1 MNEETE
7 QRTAGYITLPFAV
20 LDGWVG
26 QNAQYLKWWT
36 LLRREASW
44 TDKTVWYNHQQ
55 VYLQARQVIVTVN
68 SLVKQWQ
75 VSKPT
80 VIHFL
85 QRLEHEKLIERQTD
99 SRKTI
104 ITITPLGWAD
114 SEVKQEVTPAVKVDH
129 DVDHQ
134 TYRQP
139 LPPIYNK
146 EKNIIASGGART
158 REEEVANHD
167 FDEIISFFN
176 QQMKGKGI
184 QQVAIITSERRQAF
198 ERLVSQTGV
207 NKDTLKQAIKNAAE
221 SDFLNGKGPK
231 GWVAS
236 FDWMMMP
243 QNFQKV
249 LENNYRNK
257 PVTQQ
262 VQYGTTDGYQDP
274 RRGVEASRTSSYAS
288 GYDRPIKKLAHFL
301 TDGGDN
307 RFMIVLD
314 GSTATGK
321 TTLMTAMRQAL
332 RWLTDHRLVSD
343 DVGLRILDATKICTL
358 MDSSRDWN
366 ELLSWPS
373 YLGIE
378 DLGCEPAEILRWG
391 NPLYPVRELITER
404 YKLRLPM
411 VVSTNLDS
419 DQLREHLG
427 LRIVSRMNEMAFY
440 IHFEN
445 EDFRKLAWYS
455 HHPEAK
461 N

>member
-1 MNEETE
+1 MNSNEETE
-7 QRTAGYITLPFAV
+7 QRTAGYITLPLAV

-36 LLRREASW
+36 QLRREASW
-44 TDKTVWYNHQQ
+44 TDKTVWYNRQQ

-85 QRLEHEKLIERQTD
+85 QRLESEKLIERQTD

-114 SEVKQEVTPAVKVDH
+114 SEVKQEVASVVKVEH

-134 TYRQP
+134 TYHQP
-139 LPPIYNK
+139 LPPIINNK

-158 REEEVANHD
+158 REEVANHD

-198 ERLVSQTGV
+198 ERLMSQTGV

-288 GYDRPIKKLAHFL
+288 GYDRPL
-301 TDGGDN
+301 
-307 RFMIVLD
+307 
-314 GSTATGK
+314 
-321 TTLMTAMRQAL
+321 
-332 RWLTDHRLVSD
+332 
-343 DVGLRILDATKICTL
+343 
-358 MDSSRDWN
+358 
-366 ELLSWPS
+366 
-373 YLGIE
+373 
-378 DLGCEPAEILRWG
+378 
-391 NPLYPVRELITER
+391 
-404 YKLRLPM
+404 
-411 VVSTNLDS
+411 
-419 DQLREHLG
+419 
-427 LRIVSRMNEMAFY
+427 
-440 IHFEN
+440 
-445 EDFRKLAWYS
+445 
-455 HHPEAK
+455 
-461 N
+461 

>member
-7 QRTAGYITLPFAV
+7 QRTAGYITLPLAV

-36 LLRREASW
+36 QLRREASW

-85 QRLEHEKLIERQTD
+85 QRLESEKLIERQTD

-114 SEVKQEVTPAVKVDH
+114 SEVKQEVASVVKVEH

-139 LPPIYNK
+139 LPPIINNK

-207 NKDTLKQAIKNAAE
+207 NKDTLKQAIRNAAE

-236 FDWMMMP
+236 FDWMMIP

-257 PVTQQ
+257 PVIQQ

-288 GYDRPIKKLAHFL
+288 GYDRPL
-301 TDGGDN
+301 
-307 RFMIVLD
+307 
-314 GSTATGK
+314 
-321 TTLMTAMRQAL
+321 
-332 RWLTDHRLVSD
+332 
-343 DVGLRILDATKICTL
+343 
-358 MDSSRDWN
+358 
-366 ELLSWPS
+366 
-373 YLGIE
+373 
-378 DLGCEPAEILRWG
+378 
-391 NPLYPVRELITER
+391 
-404 YKLRLPM
+404 
-411 VVSTNLDS
+411 
-419 DQLREHLG
+419 
-427 LRIVSRMNEMAFY
+427 
-440 IHFEN
+440 
-445 EDFRKLAWYS
+445 
-455 HHPEAK
+455 
-461 N
+461 

>member
-1 MNEETE
+1 MSSEETE
-7 QRTAGYITLPFAV
+7 QRTAGYITLPLAV

-36 LLRREASW
+36 QLRREASW

-75 VSKPT
+75 GSKPT

-85 QRLEHEKLIERQTD
+85 QRLESEKLIERQTD
-99 SRKTI
+99 TRKTI
-104 ITITPLGWAD
+104 ITITSLGWAD
-114 SEVKQEVTPAVKVDH
+114 SEVKQEVTPAVKVEH

-139 LPPIYNK
+139 LPPIINNK

-158 REEEVANHD
+158 REEEVANKD

-198 ERLVSQTGV
+198 DRLVSQTGV
-207 NKDTLKQAIKNAAE
+207 NKDTLKQAVKNAAE

-288 GYDRPIKKLAHFL
+288 GYDRPL
-301 TDGGDN
+301 
-307 RFMIVLD
+307 
-314 GSTATGK
+314 
-321 TTLMTAMRQAL
+321 
-332 RWLTDHRLVSD
+332 
-343 DVGLRILDATKICTL
+343 
-358 MDSSRDWN
+358 
-366 ELLSWPS
+366 
-373 YLGIE
+373 
-378 DLGCEPAEILRWG
+378 
-391 NPLYPVRELITER
+391 
-404 YKLRLPM
+404 
-411 VVSTNLDS
+411 
-419 DQLREHLG
+419 
-427 LRIVSRMNEMAFY
+427 
-440 IHFEN
+440 
-445 EDFRKLAWYS
+445 
-455 HHPEAK
+455 
-461 N
+461 

>member
-1 MNEETE
+1 M
-7 QRTAGYITLPFAV
+7 

-36 LLRREASW
+36 QLRREASW

-85 QRLEHEKLIERQTD
+85 QRLESEKLIERQTD

-114 SEVKQEVTPAVKVDH
+114 SEVKQEVAPVVKVDH

-139 LPPIYNK
+139 LPPIINNK

-158 REEEVANHD
+158 REEVVANRCEMEEVRCLKD
-167 FDEIISFFN
+167 NDKDSFDEIVAFFN
-176 QQMKGKGI
+176 DQMKGKGI

-198 ERLVSQTGV
+198 ERLMSQTGV

-288 GYDRPIKKLAHFL
+288 GYDRPL
-301 TDGGDN
+301 
-307 RFMIVLD
+307 
-314 GSTATGK
+314 
-321 TTLMTAMRQAL
+321 
-332 RWLTDHRLVSD
+332 
-343 DVGLRILDATKICTL
+343 
-358 MDSSRDWN
+358 
-366 ELLSWPS
+366 
-373 YLGIE
+373 
-378 DLGCEPAEILRWG
+378 
-391 NPLYPVRELITER
+391 
-404 YKLRLPM
+404 
-411 VVSTNLDS
+411 
-419 DQLREHLG
+419 
-427 LRIVSRMNEMAFY
+427 
-440 IHFEN
+440 
-445 EDFRKLAWYS
+445 
-455 HHPEAK
+455 
-461 N
+461 

>member
-7 QRTAGYITLPFAV
+7 QRTAGYITLPLAV

-36 LLRREASW
+36 QLRREASW
-44 TDKTVWYNHQQ
+44 TDKTVWYNRQQ

-85 QRLEHEKLIERQTD
+85 QRLESEKLIERQTD

-114 SEVKQEVTPAVKVDH
+114 SEVKPEVALAVKVDH

-139 LPPIYNK
+139 LPPIINNK

-158 REEEVANHD
+158 REEVANHD

-176 QQMKGKGI
+176 EQMKGKGI

-198 ERLVSQTGV
+198 ERLMSQTGV
-207 NKDTLKQAIKNAAE
+207 NKDSVKQAIKNAAE

-236 FDWMMMP
+236 FDWMLMP

-288 GYDRPIKKLAHFL
+288 GYDRPL
-301 TDGGDN
+301 
-307 RFMIVLD
+307 
-314 GSTATGK
+314 
-321 TTLMTAMRQAL
+321 
-332 RWLTDHRLVSD
+332 
-343 DVGLRILDATKICTL
+343 
-358 MDSSRDWN
+358 
-366 ELLSWPS
+366 
-373 YLGIE
+373 
-378 DLGCEPAEILRWG
+378 
-391 NPLYPVRELITER
+391 
-404 YKLRLPM
+404 
-411 VVSTNLDS
+411 
-419 DQLREHLG
+419 
-427 LRIVSRMNEMAFY
+427 
-440 IHFEN
+440 
-445 EDFRKLAWYS
+445 
-455 HHPEAK
+455 
-461 N
+461 

>member
-7 QRTAGYITLPFAV
+7 QRMAGYITLPLAV

-36 LLRREASW
+36 QLRREASW
-44 TDKTVWYNHQQ
+44 TDKTVWYNRQQ
-55 VYLQARQVIVTVN
+55 VYLQARQLIVTVN

-85 QRLEHEKLIERQTD
+85 QRLESEKLIERQTD

-114 SEVKQEVTPAVKVDH
+114 SEVKQEVTPVVKVDH
-129 DVDHQ
+129 DVDRQ
-134 TYRQP
+134 TYHQP
-139 LPPIYNK
+139 LPPNINNK
-146 EKNIIASGGART
+146 EINIIASGGART

-236 FDWMMMP
+236 FDWMMIP

-288 GYDRPIKKLAHFL
+288 GYDRPL
-301 TDGGDN
+301 
-307 RFMIVLD
+307 
-314 GSTATGK
+314 
-321 TTLMTAMRQAL
+321 
-332 RWLTDHRLVSD
+332 
-343 DVGLRILDATKICTL
+343 
-358 MDSSRDWN
+358 
-366 ELLSWPS
+366 
-373 YLGIE
+373 
-378 DLGCEPAEILRWG
+378 
-391 NPLYPVRELITER
+391 
-404 YKLRLPM
+404 
-411 VVSTNLDS
+411 
-419 DQLREHLG
+419 
-427 LRIVSRMNEMAFY
+427 
-440 IHFEN
+440 
-445 EDFRKLAWYS
+445 
-455 HHPEAK
+455 
-461 N
+461 

>member
-1 MNEETE
+1 MSSEETE
-7 QRTAGYITLPFAV
+7 QRTAGYITLPLAV

-36 LLRREASW
+36 QLRREASW

-85 QRLEHEKLIERQTD
+85 QRLESEKLIERQTD
-99 SRKTI
+99 TRKTI

-139 LPPIYNK
+139 LPPIINNK

-158 REEEVANHD
+158 REEEVANKD

-288 GYDRPIKKLAHFL
+288 GYDRPL
-301 TDGGDN
+301 
-307 RFMIVLD
+307 
-314 GSTATGK
+314 
-321 TTLMTAMRQAL
+321 
-332 RWLTDHRLVSD
+332 
-343 DVGLRILDATKICTL
+343 
-358 MDSSRDWN
+358 
-366 ELLSWPS
+366 
-373 YLGIE
+373 
-378 DLGCEPAEILRWG
+378 
-391 NPLYPVRELITER
+391 
-404 YKLRLPM
+404 
-411 VVSTNLDS
+411 
-419 DQLREHLG
+419 
-427 LRIVSRMNEMAFY
+427 
-440 IHFEN
+440 
-445 EDFRKLAWYS
+445 
-455 HHPEAK
+455 
-461 N
+461 

>member
-7 QRTAGYITLPFAV
+7 QRTAGYITLPLTV

-36 LLRREASW
+36 QLRREASW
-44 TDKTVWYNHQQ
+44 TGKTVWYNRQQ

-75 VSKPT
+75 ASKPT

-85 QRLEHEKLIERQTD
+85 QRLESEKLIERQTD

-114 SEVKQEVTPAVKVDH
+114 SEVKQEVTLAVKVDH
-129 DVDHQ
+129 DVDRQ
-134 TYRQP
+134 TYHQP
-139 LPPIYNK
+139 LPPNINNK
-146 EKNIIASGGART
+146 EINIIASGGART

-198 ERLVSQTGV
+198 ERLMSQTGV

-236 FDWMMMP
+236 FDWMMVP

-288 GYDRPIKKLAHFL
+288 GYDRPL
-301 TDGGDN
+301 
-307 RFMIVLD
+307 
-314 GSTATGK
+314 
-321 TTLMTAMRQAL
+321 
-332 RWLTDHRLVSD
+332 
-343 DVGLRILDATKICTL
+343 
-358 MDSSRDWN
+358 
-366 ELLSWPS
+366 
-373 YLGIE
+373 
-378 DLGCEPAEILRWG
+378 
-391 NPLYPVRELITER
+391 
-404 YKLRLPM
+404 
-411 VVSTNLDS
+411 
-419 DQLREHLG
+419 
-427 LRIVSRMNEMAFY
+427 
-440 IHFEN
+440 
-445 EDFRKLAWYS
+445 
-455 HHPEAK
+455 
-461 N
+461 

>member
-1 MNEETE
+1 MSSEETE
-7 QRTAGYITLPFAV
+7 QRTAGYITLPLAV

-36 LLRREASW
+36 QLRREASW
-44 TDKTVWYNHQQ
+44 TGKTVWHNHQQ

-85 QRLEHEKLIERQTD
+85 QRLESEKLIERQTD

-114 SEVKQEVTPAVKVDH
+114 SEVKQEVAPVVKVDH
-129 DVDHQ
+129 DVDRQ
-134 TYRQP
+134 SYRQP
-139 LPPIYNK
+139 LPPIIINK

-198 ERLVSQTGV
+198 ERLMSQTGV
-207 NKDTLKQAIKNAAE
+207 NKECVKQAIKNASE

-236 FDWMMMP
+236 FDWMMIP

-257 PVTQQ
+257 PVIQQ

-288 GYDRPIKKLAHFL
+288 GYDRPL
-301 TDGGDN
+301 
-307 RFMIVLD
+307 
-314 GSTATGK
+314 
-321 TTLMTAMRQAL
+321 
-332 RWLTDHRLVSD
+332 
-343 DVGLRILDATKICTL
+343 
-358 MDSSRDWN
+358 
-366 ELLSWPS
+366 
-373 YLGIE
+373 
-378 DLGCEPAEILRWG
+378 
-391 NPLYPVRELITER
+391 
-404 YKLRLPM
+404 
-411 VVSTNLDS
+411 
-419 DQLREHLG
+419 
-427 LRIVSRMNEMAFY
+427 
-440 IHFEN
+440 
-445 EDFRKLAWYS
+445 
-455 HHPEAK
+455 
-461 N
+461 

>member
-7 QRTAGYITLPFAV
+7 QRTAGYITLPLAV

-36 LLRREASW
+36 QLRREASW

-114 SEVKQEVTPAVKVDH
+114 SEVKQEVASVVKVEH

-139 LPPIYNK
+139 LPPIINNK

-198 ERLVSQTGV
+198 DRLVSQTGV

-257 PVTQQ
+257 PVIQQ

-288 GYDRPIKKLAHFL
+288 GYDRPL
-301 TDGGDN
+301 
-307 RFMIVLD
+307 
-314 GSTATGK
+314 
-321 TTLMTAMRQAL
+321 
-332 RWLTDHRLVSD
+332 
-343 DVGLRILDATKICTL
+343 
-358 MDSSRDWN
+358 
-366 ELLSWPS
+366 
-373 YLGIE
+373 
-378 DLGCEPAEILRWG
+378 
-391 NPLYPVRELITER
+391 
-404 YKLRLPM
+404 
-411 VVSTNLDS
+411 
-419 DQLREHLG
+419 
-427 LRIVSRMNEMAFY
+427 
-440 IHFEN
+440 
-445 EDFRKLAWYS
+445 
-455 HHPEAK
+455 
-461 N
+461 

>member
-7 QRTAGYITLPFAV
+7 QRTAGYITLPLAV

-36 LLRREASW
+36 QLRREASW

-114 SEVKQEVTPAVKVDH
+114 SEVKPEVTPAVKVDH
-129 DVDHQ
+129 QSYHQ

-139 LPPIYNK
+139 LPPIINNK
-146 EKNIIASGGART
+146 EINIIASGGART
-158 REEEVANHD
+158 REEEVANKD

-198 ERLVSQTGV
+198 ERLMSQTGV

-236 FDWMMMP
+236 FDWMMIP

-257 PVTQQ
+257 PVRQQ

-288 GYDRPIKKLAHFL
+288 GYDRPL
-301 TDGGDN
+301 
-307 RFMIVLD
+307 
-314 GSTATGK
+314 
-321 TTLMTAMRQAL
+321 
-332 RWLTDHRLVSD
+332 
-343 DVGLRILDATKICTL
+343 
-358 MDSSRDWN
+358 
-366 ELLSWPS
+366 
-373 YLGIE
+373 
-378 DLGCEPAEILRWG
+378 
-391 NPLYPVRELITER
+391 
-404 YKLRLPM
+404 
-411 VVSTNLDS
+411 
-419 DQLREHLG
+419 
-427 LRIVSRMNEMAFY
+427 
-440 IHFEN
+440 
-445 EDFRKLAWYS
+445 
-455 HHPEAK
+455 
-461 N
+461 

>member
-7 QRTAGYITLPFAV
+7 QRTAGYITLPLAV

-36 LLRREASW
+36 QLRREASW
-44 TDKTVWYNHQQ
+44 TDKTVWHNRQQ

-85 QRLEHEKLIERQTD
+85 QRLESEKLIERQTD

-114 SEVKQEVTPAVKVDH
+114 SEVKPEVAPAVKVDH

-139 LPPIYNK
+139 LPPIINNK
-146 EKNIIASGGART
+146 EINIIASGGART

-198 ERLVSQTGV
+198 DRLVSQTGV

-257 PVTQQ
+257 PVIQQ

-288 GYDRPIKKLAHFL
+288 GYDRPL
-301 TDGGDN
+301 
-307 RFMIVLD
+307 
-314 GSTATGK
+314 
-321 TTLMTAMRQAL
+321 
-332 RWLTDHRLVSD
+332 
-343 DVGLRILDATKICTL
+343 
-358 MDSSRDWN
+358 
-366 ELLSWPS
+366 
-373 YLGIE
+373 
-378 DLGCEPAEILRWG
+378 
-391 NPLYPVRELITER
+391 
-404 YKLRLPM
+404 
-411 VVSTNLDS
+411 
-419 DQLREHLG
+419 
-427 LRIVSRMNEMAFY
+427 
-440 IHFEN
+440 
-445 EDFRKLAWYS
+445 
-455 HHPEAK
+455 
-461 N
+461 

>member
-1 MNEETE
+1 MSSEETE
-7 QRTAGYITLPFAV
+7 QRTAGYITLPLAV

-36 LLRREASW
+36 QLRREASW

-114 SEVKQEVTPAVKVDH
+114 SEVKQEVASVVKVEH

-139 LPPIYNK
+139 LPPIINNK

-198 ERLVSQTGV
+198 ERLMSQTGV
-207 NKDTLKQAIKNAAE
+207 NKVCVKQAIKNASE

-236 FDWMMMP
+236 FDWMMIP

-257 PVTQQ
+257 PVIQQ

-288 GYDRPIKKLAHFL
+288 GYDRPL
-301 TDGGDN
+301 
-307 RFMIVLD
+307 
-314 GSTATGK
+314 
-321 TTLMTAMRQAL
+321 
-332 RWLTDHRLVSD
+332 
-343 DVGLRILDATKICTL
+343 
-358 MDSSRDWN
+358 
-366 ELLSWPS
+366 
-373 YLGIE
+373 
-378 DLGCEPAEILRWG
+378 
-391 NPLYPVRELITER
+391 
-404 YKLRLPM
+404 
-411 VVSTNLDS
+411 
-419 DQLREHLG
+419 
-427 LRIVSRMNEMAFY
+427 
-440 IHFEN
+440 
-445 EDFRKLAWYS
+445 
-455 HHPEAK
+455 
-461 N
+461 

>member
-7 QRTAGYITLPFAV
+7 QRTAGYITLPLAV

-36 LLRREASW
+36 QLRREASW
-44 TDKTVWYNHQQ
+44 TDKTVWYNRQQ

-114 SEVKQEVTPAVKVDH
+114 SEVKQEVAPVVKVDH

-134 TYRQP
+134 SYRQP
-139 LPPIYNK
+139 LPPIINNK

-176 QQMKGKGI
+176 EQMKGKGI

-198 ERLVSQTGV
+198 ERLMSQTGV
-207 NKDTLKQAIKNAAE
+207 NKECVKQAIKNASE

-236 FDWMMMP
+236 FDWMMIP

-257 PVTQQ
+257 PVIQQ

-288 GYDRPIKKLAHFL
+288 GYDRPL
-301 TDGGDN
+301 
-307 RFMIVLD
+307 
-314 GSTATGK
+314 
-321 TTLMTAMRQAL
+321 
-332 RWLTDHRLVSD
+332 
-343 DVGLRILDATKICTL
+343 
-358 MDSSRDWN
+358 
-366 ELLSWPS
+366 
-373 YLGIE
+373 
-378 DLGCEPAEILRWG
+378 
-391 NPLYPVRELITER
+391 
-404 YKLRLPM
+404 
-411 VVSTNLDS
+411 
-419 DQLREHLG
+419 
-427 LRIVSRMNEMAFY
+427 
-440 IHFEN
+440 
-445 EDFRKLAWYS
+445 
-455 HHPEAK
+455 
-461 N
+461 

>member
-7 QRTAGYITLPFAV
+7 QRTAGYITLPLAV

-36 LLRREASW
+36 QLRREASW
-44 TDKTVWYNHQQ
+44 TDKTVWYNRQQ

-85 QRLEHEKLIERQTD
+85 QRLESEKLIERQTD

-114 SEVKQEVTPAVKVDH
+114 SEVKQEVAPVVKVDH
-129 DVDHQ
+129 DVDRQ
-134 TYRQP
+134 TYHQP
-139 LPPIYNK
+139 LPPNKNNK
-146 EKNIIASGGART
+146 EINIIASGGART
-158 REEEVANHD
+158 REEVANHD

-176 QQMKGKGI
+176 EQMKGKGI

-198 ERLVSQTGV
+198 ERLMSQTGV

-236 FDWMMMP
+236 FDWMIMP

-288 GYDRPIKKLAHFL
+288 GYDRPL
-301 TDGGDN
+301 
-307 RFMIVLD
+307 
-314 GSTATGK
+314 
-321 TTLMTAMRQAL
+321 
-332 RWLTDHRLVSD
+332 
-343 DVGLRILDATKICTL
+343 
-358 MDSSRDWN
+358 
-366 ELLSWPS
+366 
-373 YLGIE
+373 
-378 DLGCEPAEILRWG
+378 
-391 NPLYPVRELITER
+391 
-404 YKLRLPM
+404 
-411 VVSTNLDS
+411 
-419 DQLREHLG
+419 
-427 LRIVSRMNEMAFY
+427 
-440 IHFEN
+440 
-445 EDFRKLAWYS
+445 
-455 HHPEAK
+455 
-461 N
+461 

>member
-7 QRTAGYITLPFAV
+7 QRTAGYITLPLAV

-36 LLRREASW
+36 QLRREASW
-44 TDKTVWYNHQQ
+44 TGKTVWHNRQQ

-85 QRLEHEKLIERQTD
+85 QRLESEKLIERQTD

-114 SEVKQEVTPAVKVDH
+114 SEVKSEVTPVVKVEH
-129 DVDHQ
+129 DVDRQ
-134 TYRQP
+134 PYRQP
-139 LPPIYNK
+139 LPPIINNK

-288 GYDRPIKKLAHFL
+288 GYDRPL
-301 TDGGDN
+301 
-307 RFMIVLD
+307 
-314 GSTATGK
+314 
-321 TTLMTAMRQAL
+321 
-332 RWLTDHRLVSD
+332 
-343 DVGLRILDATKICTL
+343 
-358 MDSSRDWN
+358 
-366 ELLSWPS
+366 
-373 YLGIE
+373 
-378 DLGCEPAEILRWG
+378 
-391 NPLYPVRELITER
+391 
-404 YKLRLPM
+404 
-411 VVSTNLDS
+411 
-419 DQLREHLG
+419 
-427 LRIVSRMNEMAFY
+427 
-440 IHFEN
+440 
-445 EDFRKLAWYS
+445 
-455 HHPEAK
+455 
-461 N
+461 

>member
-7 QRTAGYITLPFAV
+7 QRTAGYITLPLAV

-36 LLRREASW
+36 QLRREASW
-44 TDKTVWYNHQQ
+44 TDKTVWYNRQQ

-85 QRLEHEKLIERQTD
+85 QRLESEKLIERQTD

-114 SEVKQEVTPAVKVDH
+114 SEVKQEVAPVVKVDR
-129 DVDHQ
+129 DVDRQSYH
-134 TYRQP
+134 QP
-139 LPPIYNK
+139 LPPIISNK
-146 EKNIIASGGART
+146 EKNIIASGGAHT

-176 QQMKGKGI
+176 EQMKGKGI

-198 ERLVSQTGV
+198 ERLMSQTGV
-207 NKDTLKQAIKNAAE
+207 SKDSVKQAIKNAAE

-288 GYDRPIKKLAHFL
+288 GYDRPL
-301 TDGGDN
+301 
-307 RFMIVLD
+307 
-314 GSTATGK
+314 
-321 TTLMTAMRQAL
+321 
-332 RWLTDHRLVSD
+332 
-343 DVGLRILDATKICTL
+343 
-358 MDSSRDWN
+358 
-366 ELLSWPS
+366 
-373 YLGIE
+373 
-378 DLGCEPAEILRWG
+378 
-391 NPLYPVRELITER
+391 
-404 YKLRLPM
+404 
-411 VVSTNLDS
+411 
-419 DQLREHLG
+419 
-427 LRIVSRMNEMAFY
+427 
-440 IHFEN
+440 
-445 EDFRKLAWYS
+445 
-455 HHPEAK
+455 
-461 N
+461 

>member
-7 QRTAGYITLPFAV
+7 QRTAGYITLPLAV

-36 LLRREASW
+36 QLRREASW
-44 TDKTVWYNHQQ
+44 TGKTVWYNRQQ

-85 QRLEHEKLIERQTD
+85 QRLESEKLIERQTD

-114 SEVKQEVTPAVKVDH
+114 SEVKQEVASVVKVDH

-134 TYRQP
+134 SYHQP
-139 LPPIYNK
+139 LPPIINNK

-158 REEEVANHD
+158 REEEVANHE

-198 ERLVSQTGV
+198 ERLMSQTGV

-274 RRGVEASRTSSYAS
+274 RRGVEASRMSSYAS
-288 GYDRPIKKLAHFL
+288 GYDRP
-301 TDGGDN
+301 
-307 RFMIVLD
+307 
-314 GSTATGK
+314 
-321 TTLMTAMRQAL
+321 
-332 RWLTDHRLVSD
+332 
-343 DVGLRILDATKICTL
+343 
-358 MDSSRDWN
+358 
-366 ELLSWPS
+366 
-373 YLGIE
+373 
-378 DLGCEPAEILRWG
+378 
-391 NPLYPVRELITER
+391 
-404 YKLRLPM
+404 
-411 VVSTNLDS
+411 
-419 DQLREHLG
+419 
-427 LRIVSRMNEMAFY
+427 
-440 IHFEN
+440 
-445 EDFRKLAWYS
+445 
-455 HHPEAK
+455 
-461 N
+461 

>member
-7 QRTAGYITLPFAV
+7 QRTAGYITLPLAV

-36 LLRREASW
+36 QLRREASW
-44 TDKTVWYNHQQ
+44 TGKTVWHNRQQ

-85 QRLEHEKLIERQTD
+85 QRLESEKLIERQTD

-114 SEVKQEVTPAVKVDH
+114 SEVKQEVASVVKVEH

-134 TYRQP
+134 TYHQP
-139 LPPIYNK
+139 LPPIINNK

-176 QQMKGKGI
+176 EQMKGKGI
-184 QQVAIITSERRQAF
+184 QQVAIITLERRLAF
-198 ERLVSQTGV
+198 ERLMSQTGV
-207 NKDTLKQAIKNAAE
+207 DKDSVKQAIKNASE

-236 FDWMMMP
+236 FDWMMIP

-257 PVTQQ
+257 SVIQQ

-288 GYDRPIKKLAHFL
+288 GYDRPL
-301 TDGGDN
+301 
-307 RFMIVLD
+307 
-314 GSTATGK
+314 
-321 TTLMTAMRQAL
+321 
-332 RWLTDHRLVSD
+332 
-343 DVGLRILDATKICTL
+343 
-358 MDSSRDWN
+358 
-366 ELLSWPS
+366 
-373 YLGIE
+373 
-378 DLGCEPAEILRWG
+378 
-391 NPLYPVRELITER
+391 
-404 YKLRLPM
+404 
-411 VVSTNLDS
+411 
-419 DQLREHLG
+419 
-427 LRIVSRMNEMAFY
+427 
-440 IHFEN
+440 
-445 EDFRKLAWYS
+445 
-455 HHPEAK
+455 
-461 N
+461 

>member
-7 QRTAGYITLPFAV
+7 QRTAGYITLPLAV

-36 LLRREASW
+36 QLRREASW

-114 SEVKQEVTPAVKVDH
+114 SEVKQEVAPVVKVDH

-134 TYRQP
+134 SYHQP
-139 LPPIYNK
+139 LPPIINNK

-158 REEEVANHD
+158 REEEVANKD

-198 ERLVSQTGV
+198 DRLVSQTGV

-257 PVTQQ
+257 PVIQQ
-262 VQYGTTDGYQDP
+262 VQCGTTDGYQDP

-288 GYDRPIKKLAHFL
+288 GYDRPL
-301 TDGGDN
+301 
-307 RFMIVLD
+307 
-314 GSTATGK
+314 
-321 TTLMTAMRQAL
+321 
-332 RWLTDHRLVSD
+332 
-343 DVGLRILDATKICTL
+343 
-358 MDSSRDWN
+358 
-366 ELLSWPS
+366 
-373 YLGIE
+373 
-378 DLGCEPAEILRWG
+378 
-391 NPLYPVRELITER
+391 
-404 YKLRLPM
+404 
-411 VVSTNLDS
+411 
-419 DQLREHLG
+419 
-427 LRIVSRMNEMAFY
+427 
-440 IHFEN
+440 
-445 EDFRKLAWYS
+445 
-455 HHPEAK
+455 
-461 N
+461 

>member
-7 QRTAGYITLPFAV
+7 QRTAGYITLPLAV

-36 LLRREASW
+36 QLRREASW

-114 SEVKQEVTPAVKVDH
+114 SEVKPEVTPAVKVDH
-129 DVDHQ
+129 QSYHQ
-134 TYRQP
+134 SYHQP
-139 LPPIYNK
+139 LPPIINNK

-184 QQVAIITSERRQAF
+184 QPVAIITSERRQAF
-198 ERLVSQTGV
+198 ERLMSQTGV
-207 NKDTLKQAIKNAAE
+207 NKECVKQAIKNASE

-236 FDWMMMP
+236 FDWMMIP

-257 PVTQQ
+257 PVRQQ

-288 GYDRPIKKLAHFL
+288 GYDRPL
-301 TDGGDN
+301 
-307 RFMIVLD
+307 
-314 GSTATGK
+314 
-321 TTLMTAMRQAL
+321 
-332 RWLTDHRLVSD
+332 
-343 DVGLRILDATKICTL
+343 
-358 MDSSRDWN
+358 
-366 ELLSWPS
+366 
-373 YLGIE
+373 
-378 DLGCEPAEILRWG
+378 
-391 NPLYPVRELITER
+391 
-404 YKLRLPM
+404 
-411 VVSTNLDS
+411 
-419 DQLREHLG
+419 
-427 LRIVSRMNEMAFY
+427 
-440 IHFEN
+440 
-445 EDFRKLAWYS
+445 
-455 HHPEAK
+455 
-461 N
+461 

>member
-7 QRTAGYITLPFAV
+7 QRTAGYITLPLAV

-36 LLRREASW
+36 QLRREASW
-44 TDKTVWYNHQQ
+44 TDKTVWYNRQQ

-85 QRLEHEKLIERQTD
+85 QRLESEKLIERQAD

-134 TYRQP
+134 TYHQP
-139 LPPIYNK
+139 LPPNINNK
-146 EKNIIASGGART
+146 EINIIASGGART

-176 QQMKGKGI
+176 EQMKGKGI

-288 GYDRPIKKLAHFL
+288 GYDRPL
-301 TDGGDN
+301 
-307 RFMIVLD
+307 
-314 GSTATGK
+314 
-321 TTLMTAMRQAL
+321 
-332 RWLTDHRLVSD
+332 
-343 DVGLRILDATKICTL
+343 
-358 MDSSRDWN
+358 
-366 ELLSWPS
+366 
-373 YLGIE
+373 
-378 DLGCEPAEILRWG
+378 
-391 NPLYPVRELITER
+391 
-404 YKLRLPM
+404 
-411 VVSTNLDS
+411 
-419 DQLREHLG
+419 
-427 LRIVSRMNEMAFY
+427 
-440 IHFEN
+440 
-445 EDFRKLAWYS
+445 
-455 HHPEAK
+455 
-461 N
+461 

>member
-7 QRTAGYITLPFAV
+7 QRTAGYITLPLAV

-36 LLRREASW
+36 QLRREASW

-114 SEVKQEVTPAVKVDH
+114 SEVKPEVTPAVKVDH
-129 DVDHQ
+129 QSYHQ

-139 LPPIYNK
+139 LPPIINNK
-146 EKNIIASGGART
+146 EINIIASGGART
-158 REEEVANHD
+158 REEEVANKD

-198 ERLVSQTGV
+198 ERLMSQTGV

-257 PVTQQ
+257 PVIQQ

-288 GYDRPIKKLAHFL
+288 GYDRPL
-301 TDGGDN
+301 
-307 RFMIVLD
+307 
-314 GSTATGK
+314 
-321 TTLMTAMRQAL
+321 
-332 RWLTDHRLVSD
+332 
-343 DVGLRILDATKICTL
+343 
-358 MDSSRDWN
+358 
-366 ELLSWPS
+366 
-373 YLGIE
+373 
-378 DLGCEPAEILRWG
+378 
-391 NPLYPVRELITER
+391 
-404 YKLRLPM
+404 
-411 VVSTNLDS
+411 
-419 DQLREHLG
+419 
-427 LRIVSRMNEMAFY
+427 
-440 IHFEN
+440 
-445 EDFRKLAWYS
+445 
-455 HHPEAK
+455 
-461 N
+461 

>member
-7 QRTAGYITLPFAV
+7 QRTAGYITIPVVV

-36 LLRREASW
+36 QLRREASW
-44 TDKTVWYNHQQ
+44 TGKTVWHNRQQ

-85 QRLEHEKLIERQTD
+85 QRLESEKLIERQTD

-104 ITITPLGWAD
+104 ITITSLGWAD
-114 SEVKQEVTPAVKVDH
+114 SEVKQEVAPVVKVDH

-134 TYRQP
+134 TYHQP
-139 LPPIYNK
+139 LPPIIYNK

-158 REEEVANHD
+158 REEEVANRCEMEEVRCLKD
-167 FDEIISFFN
+167 NDKDSFDEIVAYFN

-288 GYDRPIKKLAHFL
+288 GYDRPL
-301 TDGGDN
+301 
-307 RFMIVLD
+307 
-314 GSTATGK
+314 
-321 TTLMTAMRQAL
+321 
-332 RWLTDHRLVSD
+332 
-343 DVGLRILDATKICTL
+343 
-358 MDSSRDWN
+358 
-366 ELLSWPS
+366 
-373 YLGIE
+373 
-378 DLGCEPAEILRWG
+378 
-391 NPLYPVRELITER
+391 
-404 YKLRLPM
+404 
-411 VVSTNLDS
+411 
-419 DQLREHLG
+419 
-427 LRIVSRMNEMAFY
+427 
-440 IHFEN
+440 
-445 EDFRKLAWYS
+445 
-455 HHPEAK
+455 
-461 N
+461 

>member
-7 QRTAGYITLPFAV
+7 QRTAGYITLPLAV
-20 LDGWVG
+20 LDGLVG

-36 LLRREASW
+36 QLRREASW
-44 TDKTVWYNHQQ
+44 TDKTVWYNRQQ

-85 QRLEHEKLIERQTD
+85 QRLESEKLIERQTD

-114 SEVKQEVTPAVKVDH
+114 SEVKQEVAPVVKVDH
-129 DVDHQ
+129 DVDRQ
-134 TYRQP
+134 PYRQP
-139 LPPIYNK
+139 LPPIINNK
-146 EKNIIASGGART
+146 EINILASGGART
-158 REEEVANHD
+158 REEEVTNKD

-198 ERLVSQTGV
+198 DRLVSQTGV
-207 NKDTLKQAIKNAAE
+207 NKDSVKQAIKNAAE

-257 PVTQQ
+257 PVIQQ

-274 RRGVEASRTSSYAS
+274 RRGVEASRTNSYAS
-288 GYDRPIKKLAHFL
+288 GYDRPL
-301 TDGGDN
+301 
-307 RFMIVLD
+307 
-314 GSTATGK
+314 
-321 TTLMTAMRQAL
+321 
-332 RWLTDHRLVSD
+332 
-343 DVGLRILDATKICTL
+343 
-358 MDSSRDWN
+358 
-366 ELLSWPS
+366 
-373 YLGIE
+373 
-378 DLGCEPAEILRWG
+378 
-391 NPLYPVRELITER
+391 
-404 YKLRLPM
+404 
-411 VVSTNLDS
+411 
-419 DQLREHLG
+419 
-427 LRIVSRMNEMAFY
+427 
-440 IHFEN
+440 
-445 EDFRKLAWYS
+445 
-455 HHPEAK
+455 
-461 N
+461 

>member
-1 MNEETE
+1 MSSEETE
-7 QRTAGYITLPFAV
+7 QRTAGYITLPLAV

-36 LLRREASW
+36 QLRREASW

-114 SEVKQEVTPAVKVDH
+114 SEVKQEVASVVKVEH
-129 DVDHQ
+129 DVDRQ
-134 TYRQP
+134 PYRQP
-139 LPPIYNK
+139 LPPIINNK
-146 EKNIIASGGART
+146 EINILASGGART
-158 REEEVANHD
+158 REEEVTNKD

-198 ERLVSQTGV
+198 DRLVSQTGV
-207 NKDTLKQAIKNAAE
+207 NKDSVKQAIKNAAE

-257 PVTQQ
+257 PVIQQ

-288 GYDRPIKKLAHFL
+288 GYDRPL
-301 TDGGDN
+301 
-307 RFMIVLD
+307 
-314 GSTATGK
+314 
-321 TTLMTAMRQAL
+321 
-332 RWLTDHRLVSD
+332 
-343 DVGLRILDATKICTL
+343 
-358 MDSSRDWN
+358 
-366 ELLSWPS
+366 
-373 YLGIE
+373 
-378 DLGCEPAEILRWG
+378 
-391 NPLYPVRELITER
+391 
-404 YKLRLPM
+404 
-411 VVSTNLDS
+411 
-419 DQLREHLG
+419 
-427 LRIVSRMNEMAFY
+427 
-440 IHFEN
+440 
-445 EDFRKLAWYS
+445 
-455 HHPEAK
+455 
-461 N
+461 

>member
-7 QRTAGYITLPFAV
+7 QRTAGYITLPLAV

-36 LLRREASW
+36 QLRREASW
-44 TDKTVWYNHQQ
+44 TDKTVWYNRQQ

-85 QRLEHEKLIERQTD
+85 QRLESEKLIERQTD

-114 SEVKQEVTPAVKVDH
+114 SEVKSEVTPVVKVDH

-139 LPPIYNK
+139 LPPIINNK
-146 EKNIIASGGART
+146 EKNIIASGGAHT

-176 QQMKGKGI
+176 EQMKGKGI

-274 RRGVEASRTSSYAS
+274 RRGIEASRTSSYAS
-288 GYDRPIKKLAHFL
+288 GYDRPL
-301 TDGGDN
+301 
-307 RFMIVLD
+307 
-314 GSTATGK
+314 
-321 TTLMTAMRQAL
+321 
-332 RWLTDHRLVSD
+332 
-343 DVGLRILDATKICTL
+343 
-358 MDSSRDWN
+358 
-366 ELLSWPS
+366 
-373 YLGIE
+373 
-378 DLGCEPAEILRWG
+378 
-391 NPLYPVRELITER
+391 
-404 YKLRLPM
+404 
-411 VVSTNLDS
+411 
-419 DQLREHLG
+419 
-427 LRIVSRMNEMAFY
+427 
-440 IHFEN
+440 
-445 EDFRKLAWYS
+445 
-455 HHPEAK
+455 
-461 N
+461 

>member
-1 MNEETE
+1 MSSEETE
-7 QRTAGYITLPFAV
+7 QRTAGYITLPLAV

-36 LLRREASW
+36 QLRREASW

-114 SEVKQEVTPAVKVDH
+114 SEVKQEVASVVKVEH

-139 LPPIYNK
+139 LPPIINNK

-184 QQVAIITSERRQAF
+184 QQVAIITSERREAF
-198 ERLVSQTGV
+198 ERLMSQTGV
-207 NKDTLKQAIKNAAE
+207 NKVCVKQAIKNASE

-236 FDWMMMP
+236 FDWMMIP

-257 PVTQQ
+257 PVIQQ

-288 GYDRPIKKLAHFL
+288 GYDRPL
-301 TDGGDN
+301 
-307 RFMIVLD
+307 
-314 GSTATGK
+314 
-321 TTLMTAMRQAL
+321 
-332 RWLTDHRLVSD
+332 
-343 DVGLRILDATKICTL
+343 
-358 MDSSRDWN
+358 
-366 ELLSWPS
+366 
-373 YLGIE
+373 
-378 DLGCEPAEILRWG
+378 
-391 NPLYPVRELITER
+391 
-404 YKLRLPM
+404 
-411 VVSTNLDS
+411 
-419 DQLREHLG
+419 
-427 LRIVSRMNEMAFY
+427 
-440 IHFEN
+440 
-445 EDFRKLAWYS
+445 
-455 HHPEAK
+455 
-461 N
+461 

>member
-7 QRTAGYITLPFAV
+7 QRTAGYITLPLAV

-36 LLRREASW
+36 QLRREASW
-44 TDKTVWYNHQQ
+44 TDKTVWYNQQQ

-85 QRLEHEKLIERQTD
+85 QRLESEKLIERQTD

-114 SEVKQEVTPAVKVDH
+114 SEVKPEVTPAVKVDH

-134 TYRQP
+134 SYHQS
-139 LPPIYNK
+139 LPPIINNK

-207 NKDTLKQAIKNAAE
+207 NKDTLKQAIRNAAE

-288 GYDRPIKKLAHFL
+288 GYDRPL
-301 TDGGDN
+301 
-307 RFMIVLD
+307 
-314 GSTATGK
+314 
-321 TTLMTAMRQAL
+321 
-332 RWLTDHRLVSD
+332 
-343 DVGLRILDATKICTL
+343 
-358 MDSSRDWN
+358 
-366 ELLSWPS
+366 
-373 YLGIE
+373 
-378 DLGCEPAEILRWG
+378 
-391 NPLYPVRELITER
+391 
-404 YKLRLPM
+404 
-411 VVSTNLDS
+411 
-419 DQLREHLG
+419 
-427 LRIVSRMNEMAFY
+427 
-440 IHFEN
+440 
-445 EDFRKLAWYS
+445 
-455 HHPEAK
+455 
-461 N
+461 

>member
-7 QRTAGYITLPFAV
+7 QRTAGYITLPLAV

-36 LLRREASW
+36 QLRREASW

-104 ITITPLGWAD
+104 IAITPLGWAD
-114 SEVKQEVTPAVKVDH
+114 SEVKPEVTPAVKVDH
-129 DVDHQ
+129 QSYHQ

-139 LPPIYNK
+139 LPPIINNK
-146 EKNIIASGGART
+146 EINIIASGGART
-158 REEEVANHD
+158 REEEVANKD

-198 ERLVSQTGV
+198 ERLMSQTGV

-236 FDWMMMP
+236 FDWMMIP

-257 PVTQQ
+257 PVRQQ

-288 GYDRPIKKLAHFL
+288 GYDRPL
-301 TDGGDN
+301 
-307 RFMIVLD
+307 
-314 GSTATGK
+314 
-321 TTLMTAMRQAL
+321 
-332 RWLTDHRLVSD
+332 
-343 DVGLRILDATKICTL
+343 
-358 MDSSRDWN
+358 
-366 ELLSWPS
+366 
-373 YLGIE
+373 
-378 DLGCEPAEILRWG
+378 
-391 NPLYPVRELITER
+391 
-404 YKLRLPM
+404 
-411 VVSTNLDS
+411 
-419 DQLREHLG
+419 
-427 LRIVSRMNEMAFY
+427 
-440 IHFEN
+440 
-445 EDFRKLAWYS
+445 
-455 HHPEAK
+455 
-461 N
+461 

>member
-7 QRTAGYITLPFAV
+7 QRTAGYITLPLAV

-36 LLRREASW
+36 QLRREASW

-114 SEVKQEVTPAVKVDH
+114 SEVKPEVTPAVKVDH
-129 DVDHQ
+129 QSYHQ

-139 LPPIYNK
+139 LPPIINNK
-146 EKNIIASGGART
+146 EINIIASGGART

-198 ERLVSQTGV
+198 ERLMSQTGV

-257 PVTQQ
+257 PVRQQ

-288 GYDRPIKKLAHFL
+288 GYDRPL
-301 TDGGDN
+301 
-307 RFMIVLD
+307 
-314 GSTATGK
+314 
-321 TTLMTAMRQAL
+321 
-332 RWLTDHRLVSD
+332 
-343 DVGLRILDATKICTL
+343 
-358 MDSSRDWN
+358 
-366 ELLSWPS
+366 
-373 YLGIE
+373 
-378 DLGCEPAEILRWG
+378 
-391 NPLYPVRELITER
+391 
-404 YKLRLPM
+404 
-411 VVSTNLDS
+411 
-419 DQLREHLG
+419 
-427 LRIVSRMNEMAFY
+427 
-440 IHFEN
+440 
-445 EDFRKLAWYS
+445 
-455 HHPEAK
+455 
-461 N
+461 

>member
-7 QRTAGYITLPFAV
+7 QRTAGYITLPLAV

-36 LLRREASW
+36 QLRREASW
-44 TDKTVWYNHQQ
+44 TGKTVWYNRQQ

-85 QRLEHEKLIERQTD
+85 QRLESEKLIERQTD

-114 SEVKQEVTPAVKVDH
+114 SEVKQEVAPVVKVDH

-134 TYRQP
+134 TYHQP
-139 LPPIYNK
+139 LPPIINNK

-236 FDWMMMP
+236 FDWMMIP

-274 RRGVEASRTSSYAS
+274 RRGVEASRTASYAA
-288 GYDRPIKKLAHFL
+288 GYDRPL
-301 TDGGDN
+301 
-307 RFMIVLD
+307 
-314 GSTATGK
+314 
-321 TTLMTAMRQAL
+321 
-332 RWLTDHRLVSD
+332 
-343 DVGLRILDATKICTL
+343 
-358 MDSSRDWN
+358 
-366 ELLSWPS
+366 
-373 YLGIE
+373 
-378 DLGCEPAEILRWG
+378 
-391 NPLYPVRELITER
+391 
-404 YKLRLPM
+404 
-411 VVSTNLDS
+411 
-419 DQLREHLG
+419 
-427 LRIVSRMNEMAFY
+427 
-440 IHFEN
+440 
-445 EDFRKLAWYS
+445 
-455 HHPEAK
+455 
-461 N
+461 

>member
-1 MNEETE
+1 MSSEETE
-7 QRTAGYITLPFAV
+7 QRTAGYITLPLAV

-36 LLRREASW
+36 QLRREASW
-44 TDKTVWYNHQQ
+44 TGKTVWHNRQQ

-114 SEVKQEVTPAVKVDH
+114 SEVKQEVAPVVKVDH
-129 DVDHQ
+129 DVDRQ
-134 TYRQP
+134 PYRQP
-139 LPPIYNK
+139 LPPIINNK
-146 EKNIIASGGART
+146 EINILASGGART
-158 REEEVANHD
+158 REEEVTNKD

-198 ERLVSQTGV
+198 DRLVSQTGV
-207 NKDTLKQAIKNAAE
+207 NKDSVKQAIKNAAE

-257 PVTQQ
+257 PVIQQ

-288 GYDRPIKKLAHFL
+288 GYDRPL
-301 TDGGDN
+301 
-307 RFMIVLD
+307 
-314 GSTATGK
+314 
-321 TTLMTAMRQAL
+321 
-332 RWLTDHRLVSD
+332 
-343 DVGLRILDATKICTL
+343 
-358 MDSSRDWN
+358 
-366 ELLSWPS
+366 
-373 YLGIE
+373 
-378 DLGCEPAEILRWG
+378 
-391 NPLYPVRELITER
+391 
-404 YKLRLPM
+404 
-411 VVSTNLDS
+411 
-419 DQLREHLG
+419 
-427 LRIVSRMNEMAFY
+427 
-440 IHFEN
+440 
-445 EDFRKLAWYS
+445 
-455 HHPEAK
+455 
-461 N
+461 

>member
-7 QRTAGYITLPFAV
+7 QRTAGYITLPLAV

-36 LLRREASW
+36 QLRREASW
-44 TDKTVWYNHQQ
+44 TDKTVWYNRQQ

-85 QRLEHEKLIERQTD
+85 QRLESEKLIERQTD

-114 SEVKQEVTPAVKVDH
+114 SEVKQEVASVVKVDH

-139 LPPIYNK
+139 LPPIINNK

-158 REEEVANHD
+158 REEEVANKD

-198 ERLVSQTGV
+198 DRLVSQTGV
-207 NKDTLKQAIKNAAE
+207 NKDALKQAIKNAAE

-257 PVTQQ
+257 PVIQQ

-288 GYDRPIKKLAHFL
+288 GYDRPL
-301 TDGGDN
+301 
-307 RFMIVLD
+307 
-314 GSTATGK
+314 
-321 TTLMTAMRQAL
+321 
-332 RWLTDHRLVSD
+332 
-343 DVGLRILDATKICTL
+343 
-358 MDSSRDWN
+358 
-366 ELLSWPS
+366 
-373 YLGIE
+373 
-378 DLGCEPAEILRWG
+378 
-391 NPLYPVRELITER
+391 
-404 YKLRLPM
+404 
-411 VVSTNLDS
+411 
-419 DQLREHLG
+419 
-427 LRIVSRMNEMAFY
+427 
-440 IHFEN
+440 
-445 EDFRKLAWYS
+445 
-455 HHPEAK
+455 
-461 N
+461 

>member
-7 QRTAGYITLPFAV
+7 QRTAGYITLPLAV

-36 LLRREASW
+36 QLRREASW

-114 SEVKQEVTPAVKVDH
+114 SEVKPEVTPAVKVDH
-129 DVDHQ
+129 QSYHQ

-139 LPPIYNK
+139 LPPIINNK
-146 EKNIIASGGART
+146 EINIIASGGART
-158 REEEVANHD
+158 REEEVANKD

-198 ERLVSQTGV
+198 ERLMSQTGV

-257 PVTQQ
+257 PVRKQ

-288 GYDRPIKKLAHFL
+288 GYDRPL
-301 TDGGDN
+301 
-307 RFMIVLD
+307 
-314 GSTATGK
+314 
-321 TTLMTAMRQAL
+321 
-332 RWLTDHRLVSD
+332 
-343 DVGLRILDATKICTL
+343 
-358 MDSSRDWN
+358 
-366 ELLSWPS
+366 
-373 YLGIE
+373 
-378 DLGCEPAEILRWG
+378 
-391 NPLYPVRELITER
+391 
-404 YKLRLPM
+404 
-411 VVSTNLDS
+411 
-419 DQLREHLG
+419 
-427 LRIVSRMNEMAFY
+427 
-440 IHFEN
+440 
-445 EDFRKLAWYS
+445 
-455 HHPEAK
+455 
-461 N
+461 

>member
-7 QRTAGYITLPFAV
+7 QRTAGYITLPLAV

-36 LLRREASW
+36 QLRREASW
-44 TDKTVWYNHQQ
+44 TGKTVWHNRQQ

-85 QRLEHEKLIERQTD
+85 QRLESEKLIERQTD

-114 SEVKQEVTPAVKVDH
+114 SEVKQEVASVVKVEH

-139 LPPIYNK
+139 LPPIINNK

-158 REEEVANHD
+158 REEEVANRCEMEEVRCLKD
-167 FDEIISFFN
+167 NDKDSFDEIVAYFN

-236 FDWMMMP
+236 FDWMMIP

-288 GYDRPIKKLAHFL
+288 GYDRPL
-301 TDGGDN
+301 
-307 RFMIVLD
+307 
-314 GSTATGK
+314 
-321 TTLMTAMRQAL
+321 
-332 RWLTDHRLVSD
+332 
-343 DVGLRILDATKICTL
+343 
-358 MDSSRDWN
+358 
-366 ELLSWPS
+366 
-373 YLGIE
+373 
-378 DLGCEPAEILRWG
+378 
-391 NPLYPVRELITER
+391 
-404 YKLRLPM
+404 
-411 VVSTNLDS
+411 
-419 DQLREHLG
+419 
-427 LRIVSRMNEMAFY
+427 
-440 IHFEN
+440 
-445 EDFRKLAWYS
+445 
-455 HHPEAK
+455 
-461 N
+461 

>member
-7 QRTAGYITLPFAV
+7 QRTAGYITLPFTV

-36 LLRREASW
+36 QLRREASW
-44 TDKTVWYNHQQ
+44 TGKTVWYNRQQ

-85 QRLEHEKLIERQTD
+85 QRLESEKLIERQTD

-114 SEVKQEVTPAVKVDH
+114 SEVKQEVASVVKVEH

-139 LPPIYNK
+139 LPPIINNK

-176 QQMKGKGI
+176 EQMKGKGI

-198 ERLVSQTGV
+198 ERLMSQTGV

-288 GYDRPIKKLAHFL
+288 GYDRPL
-301 TDGGDN
+301 
-307 RFMIVLD
+307 
-314 GSTATGK
+314 
-321 TTLMTAMRQAL
+321 
-332 RWLTDHRLVSD
+332 
-343 DVGLRILDATKICTL
+343 
-358 MDSSRDWN
+358 
-366 ELLSWPS
+366 
-373 YLGIE
+373 
-378 DLGCEPAEILRWG
+378 
-391 NPLYPVRELITER
+391 
-404 YKLRLPM
+404 
-411 VVSTNLDS
+411 
-419 DQLREHLG
+419 
-427 LRIVSRMNEMAFY
+427 
-440 IHFEN
+440 
-445 EDFRKLAWYS
+445 
-455 HHPEAK
+455 
-461 N
+461 